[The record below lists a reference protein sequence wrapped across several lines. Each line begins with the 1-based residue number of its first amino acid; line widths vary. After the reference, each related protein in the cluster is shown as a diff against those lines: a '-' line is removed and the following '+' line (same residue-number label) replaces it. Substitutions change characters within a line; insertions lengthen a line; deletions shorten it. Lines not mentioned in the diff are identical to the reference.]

1 MSRNYTLA
9 QKAEIQKRL
18 TELVRTHGRM
28 TFGELRKITGLTI
41 FTARHYLEK
50 AESCGD
56 LYQAGRN
63 GIFPSEQAF
72 LLWKQKREDA
82 RITRFLKTPEGVVSS
97 YDRTRNVICTEC
109 RNSVTMQRVLAF
121 YPG

>member
-1 MSRNYTLA
+1 MSRNYTPA

-50 AESCGD
+50 AESCGICIRPGEAVFS
-56 LYQAGRN
+56 LRN
-63 GIFPSEQAF
+63 RLFGFGS
-72 LLWKQKREDA
+72 
-82 RITRFLKTPEGVVSS
+82 
-97 YDRTRNVICTEC
+97 RNVKI
-109 RNSVTMQRVLAF
+109 SGLPAF
-121 YPG
+121 

>member
-41 FTARHYLEK
+41 FYSPPLPGKSGKLWGSVSGREKRYFPFGTGFPALE
-50 AESCGD
+50 AE
-56 LYQAGRN
+56 
-63 GIFPSEQAF
+63 
-72 LLWKQKREDA
+72 
-82 RITRFLKTPEGVVSS
+82 T
-97 YDRTRNVICTEC
+97 
-109 RNSVTMQRVLAF
+109 
-121 YPG
+121 